1 MHTFLS
7 GVKLLE
13 PVTKHGIASRSLSWR
28 DGLGNLA
35 LEPLDRPEGMTTH
48 EYAHRRLRQAIMV
61 GSIRPGESLT
71 IRGIAEAM
79 ESSPTPV
86 REALR
91 RLSSEGALRV
101 LDNRRIMVPRMTAD
115 RFSELV
121 SLRSVLEQHAARRAV
136 PHITERR
143 IDRLEEID
151 RAQDEA
157 IARKDN
163 ANALLLNQEFHR
175 ALYTANPEQ
184 VILPMVESIWLQLG
198 PFLGIAM
205 EHVAQLYFVD
215 RHQEAIAALR
225 KRDEDAVA
233 AAIKADISEGIG
245 GFERA
250 AIENLLRLA
259 GQ

>member
-1 MHTFLS
+1 
-7 GVKLLE
+7 
-13 PVTKHGIASRSLSWR
+13 
-28 DGLGNLA
+28 LGNLA
-35 LEPLDRPEGMTTH
+35 LESLERPEGMTTH

-91 RLSSEGALRV
+91 RLSAEGALRV

-121 SLRSVLEQHAARRAV
+121 SLRSMLEQHAARRAV

-143 IDRLEEID
+143 IDQLAEID

-163 ANALLLNQEFHR
+163 GTALLLNQEFHR
-175 ALYTANPEQ
+175 TLYTANPEQ
-184 VILPMVESIWLQLG
+184 VIMPMVESIWLQLG

-215 RHQEAIAALR
+215 RHQEAIEALR

-233 AAIKADISEGIG
+233 TAIKADISEGIG
-245 GFERA
+245 GFERS
-250 AIENLLRLA
+250 AIENLLKLA

>member
-1 MHTFLS
+1 M
-7 GVKLLE
+7 
-13 PVTKHGIASRSLSWR
+13 
-28 DGLGNLA
+28 GNLA

-115 RFSELV
+115 RFLELI

-143 IDRLEEID
+143 IDRLAEID

-157 IARKDN
+157 IARKDK
-163 ANALLLNQEFHR
+163 ATALLLNQEFHR
-175 ALYTANPEQ
+175 TLYTANPEQ
-184 VILPMVESIWLQLG
+184 VIMPMVESIWLQLG
-198 PFLGIAM
+198 PLLGIAM
-205 EHVAQLYFVD
+205 EHVEQLYLVD

-233 AAIKADISEGIG
+233 AAIDADIREGIG
-245 GFERA
+245 GFERP

>member
-1 MHTFLS
+1 M
-7 GVKLLE
+7 
-13 PVTKHGIASRSLSWR
+13 
-28 DGLGNLA
+28 GNLA
-35 LEPLDRPEGMTTH
+35 LEPLDRPDGMTTH

-136 PHITERR
+136 PHITERC
-143 IDRLEEID
+143 IDRLEEVD

-163 ANALLLNQEFHR
+163 AAALLLNQEFHR
-175 ALYTANPEQ
+175 TLYSANPEQ
-184 VILPMVESIWLQLG
+184 VIMPMVESIWLQLG

-225 KRDEDAVA
+225 KRDEDSVA

>member
-1 MHTFLS
+1 CDELTVHLRYTHAFPTRRS
-7 GVKLLE
+7 SDLLE
-13 PVTKHGIASRSLSWR
+13 P
-28 DGLGNLA
+28 
-35 LEPLDRPEGMTTH
+35 LERPEGMTTH

-136 PHITERR
+136 PHITRPR
-143 IDRLEEID
+143 IDRLVEID

-163 ANALLLNQEFHR
+163 TTALLLNQEFH
-175 ALYTANPEQ
+175 
-184 VILPMVESIWLQLG
+184 
-198 PFLGIAM
+198 
-205 EHVAQLYFVD
+205 
-215 RHQEAIAALR
+215 
-225 KRDEDAVA
+225 
-233 AAIKADISEGIG
+233 
-245 GFERA
+245 
-250 AIENLLRLA
+250 
-259 GQ
+259 